1 MQQVLIMQLLYSLYR
16 VWYSLQSL
24 SESGLVFLFLTIRFF
39 GGMIANNDLIVY
51 IFAREHLFH
60 HCKIG
65 QWRPYDM

>member
-1 MQQVLIMQLLYSLYR
+1 MQQMLIMQLLYSLYR

-39 GGMIANNDLIVY
+39 GGMIAINDLIVY
-51 IFAREHLFH
+51 IFAREHLFNP
-60 HCKIG
+60 CKIG